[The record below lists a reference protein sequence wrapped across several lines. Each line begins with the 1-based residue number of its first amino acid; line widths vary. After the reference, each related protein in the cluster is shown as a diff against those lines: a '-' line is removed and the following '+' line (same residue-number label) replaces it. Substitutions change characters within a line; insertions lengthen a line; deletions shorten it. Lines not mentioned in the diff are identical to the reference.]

1 MEGLKFSLNDNGPAR
16 ESERIISTTHRLQV
30 LAENKMQ
37 TAIVTGGNGGL
48 GYKCARTIAAASPQW
63 HVIIASRDHA
73 KSTEAVR
80 SIIAETLNVGVTAI
94 QLNLG
99 SLDSVRRFGADYAA
113 RALPPI
119 GAIVCNAAIQSIS
132 GITYNDDGYEN
143 TFAVNHLGHF
153 LLVNLLLRHLNDHS
167 RIVVVSS
174 GTHNPDQFTGMPKP
188 DYRDA
193 ISVAKPE
200 IGDNPVTAGRRA
212 YTTSKLCNIMFTYEL
227 ARRLKAE
234 GHDRVCATA
243 FDPGLMPGTGLARD
257 YRPFQ
262 KFLWNFVL
270 PALRFIPGVN
280 GTSKSGADLAR
291 LVLDP
296 ELDGVSGKYFV
307 GRRSAPSSK
316 ESYEE
321 RKAAEL
327 WESSVTMVR
336 LKPEETILRIT
347 V

>member
-1 MEGLKFSLNDNGPAR
+1 
-16 ESERIISTTHRLQV
+16 
-30 LAENKMQ
+30 MQ

-48 GYKCARTIAAASPQW
+48 GYKCARAIAAASPQW
-63 HVIIASRDHA
+63 HVIIASRDSA

-80 SIIAETLNVGVTAI
+80 SIIAETGNSDVTAME
-94 QLNLG
+94 LNLG
-99 SLDSVRRFGADYAA
+99 SLDSVRCFGVDFSA

-119 GAIVCNAAIQSIS
+119 GAIVCNAAIQVIS
-132 GITYNDDGYEN
+132 GITYNDDGYET

-153 LLVNLLLRHLNDHS
+153 LLVNLLLRHLHDRA

-193 ISVAKPE
+193 ISAAKPE
-200 IGDNPVTAGRRA
+200 LGADPVQAGRRA
-212 YTTSKLCNIMFTYEL
+212 YTTSKLCNVLSTYEL
-227 ARRLKAE
+227 SRRLKAE
-234 GHDRVCATA
+234 GHDKICATT

-262 KFLWNFVL
+262 KFLWNFAL

-280 GTSKSGADLAR
+280 STSRSGADLAR

-296 ELDGVSGKYFV
+296 ELEGVSGKYFV
-307 GRRSAPSSK
+307 GRRSVPSSK
-316 ESYEE
+316 ESYDE
-321 RKAAEL
+321 REAAEL
-327 WESSVTMVR
+327 WESSLTMVR
-336 LKPEETILRIT
+336 LKPQETIFRM
-347 V
+347 VN

>member
-1 MEGLKFSLNDNGPAR
+1 
-16 ESERIISTTHRLQV
+16 
-30 LAENKMQ
+30 MQ

-48 GYKCARTIAAASPQW
+48 GYKCACAIAAASPQW
-63 HVIIASRDHA
+63 HVVIANRDHA

-80 SIIAETLNVGVTAI
+80 SIIAQTGNSGVTAMK
-94 QLNLG
+94 LNLG
-99 SLDSVRRFGADYAA
+99 SQRSVRRLGVDFAA
-113 RALPPI
+113 LALPPI
-119 GAIVCNAAIQSIS
+119 GAIVCNAAIQVIS
-132 GITYNDDGYEN
+132 GITYNDDGYET

-153 LLVNLLLRHLNDHS
+153 LLVNLLLRHLNDRA

-193 ISVAKPE
+193 ISAAKPE
-200 IGDNPVTAGRRA
+200 LGANPVTAGRRA
-212 YTTSKLCNIMFTYEL
+212 YTTSKLCNVMFTYEL
-227 ARRLKAE
+227 SRRLKAE
-234 GHDRVCATA
+234 GHDGICANA

-262 KFLWNFVL
+262 KFLWDFAL

-280 GTSKSGADLAR
+280 STSKSGVDLAR

-296 ELDGVSGKYFV
+296 ELEGVSSKYFV
-307 GRRSAPSSK
+307 GRRSVRSSK
-316 ESYEE
+316 ESYDE

-327 WESSVTMVR
+327 WESSVAMVR
-336 LKPEETILRIT
+336 LKPEETILRMVT
-347 V
+347 

>member
-1 MEGLKFSLNDNGPAR
+1 
-16 ESERIISTTHRLQV
+16 
-30 LAENKMQ
+30 MQ

-48 GYKCARTIAAASPQW
+48 GYKCARTIAAAWPQW
-63 HVIIASRDHA
+63 HVIIASRDYA

-80 SIIAETLNVGVTAI
+80 SIIAETGNSNVTAME
-94 QLNLG
+94 LNLG
-99 SLDSVRRFGADYAA
+99 SLDSVRRFEADYAT
-113 RALPPI
+113 RAQPPI
-119 GAIVCNAAIQSIS
+119 GAIACNAGIQVVS
-132 GITYNDDGYEN
+132 GITYNDDGYET

-153 LLVNLLLRHLNDHS
+153 LLVNLLLRHMNDRA

-174 GTHNPDQFTGMPKP
+174 GTHNPEQFTGMPKP

-193 ISVAKPE
+193 ISAAKPE
-200 IGDNPVTAGRRA
+200 LGTDPSNAGRRA

-227 ARRLKAE
+227 SRRLKAE
-234 GHDRVCATA
+234 GHDTICVNA

-262 KFLWNFVL
+262 KFVWNFVL
-270 PALRFIPGVN
+270 PSLRVIPGVN
-280 GTSKSGADLAR
+280 STSRSGADLAR

-296 ELDGVSGKYFV
+296 GLRGVSGKYFV
-307 GRRSAPSSK
+307 GRKSVPSSK
-316 ESYEE
+316 ESYNE

-336 LKPEETILRIT
+336 LKPEETIFRMIN
-347 V
+347 

>member
-1 MEGLKFSLNDNGPAR
+1 
-16 ESERIISTTHRLQV
+16 
-30 LAENKMQ
+30 MQ

-48 GYKCARTIAAASPQW
+48 GYKCARAIAAAGPQW
-63 HVIIASRDHA
+63 HVIIASRDYA
-73 KSTEAVR
+73 KSTEAVS
-80 SIIAETLNVGVTAI
+80 SIIAETRNSGVAAME
-94 QLNLG
+94 LNLG
-99 SLDSVRRFGADYAA
+99 SLNSVRRFGVDFAA
-113 RALPPI
+113 RTLPPI
-119 GAIVCNAAIQSIS
+119 GAIVCNAAIQVIS
-132 GITYNDDGYEN
+132 GITYNDDGYET

-153 LLVNLLLRHLNDHS
+153 LLVNLLLRHLNNRG

-200 IGDNPVTAGRRA
+200 LGTDPSNAGRRA
-212 YTTSKLCNIMFTYEL
+212 YTTSKLCNVMFTYEL
-227 ARRLKAE
+227 SRRLKAE
-234 GHDRVCATA
+234 GHDKICANA

-262 KFLWNFVL
+262 KFVWNFAL

-280 GTSKSGADLAR
+280 STSKSGVDLAR
-291 LVLDP
+291 LVLDSGL
-296 ELDGVSGKYFV
+296 EGVSGKYFV
-307 GRRSAPSSK
+307 GRRAVPSSK
-316 ESYEE
+316 ESYDE

-336 LKPEETILRIT
+336 LKPEETILGM
-347 V
+347 VD